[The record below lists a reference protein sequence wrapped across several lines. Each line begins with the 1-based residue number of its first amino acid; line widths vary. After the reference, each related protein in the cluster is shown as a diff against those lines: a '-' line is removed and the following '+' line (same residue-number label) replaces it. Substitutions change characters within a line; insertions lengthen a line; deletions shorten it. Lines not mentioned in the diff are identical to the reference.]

1 MDVAKYKTLFV
12 SETREYLQSI
22 SRYILQLQETHSE
35 ELYDHLFRAAH
46 SVKGMAASMG
56 FVPMKE
62 VSHGMEDLLQSL
74 KKGDIAFSNEMIAVF
89 FHGLDLLESMVDEV
103 DRTGVQQLSAESFAR
118 ALERV
123 QRSAQRP
130 EQAKKVAL
138 EIIAPEP
145 QKTEEPFTF
154 TVEIKIADDASLPGA
169 RAVVA
174 VKRLQEIGTLAALM
188 PPLQAFSTPAFEK
201 HFRCRLSTKLS
212 AAEVHQEL
220 NALAD
225 IGSVH
230 VSNWETVPAEPSA
243 DAPKITNVRVETK
256 RLDQVVEGLGEL
268 LILNAQMQESFPQN
282 PEVSRLQILT
292 KKLYENVLDLRMLP
306 FETLSSR
313 FPRMIH
319 DLCQALQKKALLKV
333 VGADI
338 QLDKSILDEIADPLI
353 HLIRNAVDHGIE
365 APATRV
371 LVGKDETGTIQLLVQ
386 KQGDRVLIRM
396 EDDGKGIDPQ
406 LIRRTAVN
414 KGLITDR
421 LASILNQ
428 QEVLNLITTPGFTTA
443 REVSDIS
450 GRGVGLDVVRD
461 RIDKLGGSL
470 KIYSTP
476 GQFTRFDVTIPFT
489 VAVIS
494 ALLFRAGS
502 QTFAVPLSRVDRFLL
517 LRKSD
522 VHYTQGR
529 PVIFYD
535 NSTLYI
541 ENLTSLLYRRPIEFA
556 SEFTVFVT
564 EHQNRKIAWSVDE
577 LIAETQIM
585 LKSLG
590 EPLNL
595 IPTYN
600 GATVLGKGE
609 VIPVLDVEHLYRERF
624 Q

>member
-12 SETREYLQSI
+12 NETREYLQNI
-22 SRYILQLQETHSE
+22 SRCILQLQDTHNE

-56 FVPMKE
+56 FVPMKD
-62 VSHGMEDLLQSL
+62 VSHGMEDLLQML
-74 KKGDIAFSNEMIAVF
+74 KKGEITFTNDMIGVL

-103 DRTGVQQLSAESFAR
+103 DRTGVQQLGAESFAR

-130 EQAKKVAL
+130 EEAPKVSL
-138 EIIAPEP
+138 EVITTEAPKSED
-145 QKTEEPFTF
+145 TFTF
-154 TVEIKIADDASLPGA
+154 NVEIKIAEDASLPGA

-174 VKRLQEIGTLAALM
+174 VKRLQEMGTISMLM
-188 PPLQAFSTPAFEK
+188 PPIQVFSSPAFEK
-201 HFRCRLSTKLS
+201 YFRCRLSTKLG
-212 AAEVHQEL
+212 AAEVKQEL
-220 NALAD
+220 SLLSD
-225 IGSVH
+225 IGSVS
-230 VSNWETVPAEPSA
+230 VSALEAEQA
-243 DAPKITNVRVETK
+243 EVATEAPKITSVRVETK

-282 PEVSRLQILT
+282 AEVSRLQILT

-306 FETLSSR
+306 FETLSSN

-319 DLCQALQKKALLKV
+319 DLCQKLDKKVRLKV
-333 VGADI
+333 IGADI
-338 QLDKSILDEIADPLI
+338 QMDKSLLDELADPLI

-365 APATRV
+365 APATRT
-371 LVGKDETGTIQLLVQ
+371 LVGKDETGTIQLLVE
-386 KQGDRVLIRM
+386 KQGDRVLIRI

-406 LIRRTAVN
+406 LIRKTAVN
-414 KGLITDR
+414 KGLITER
-421 LASILNQ
+421 VASILNQ
-428 QEVLNLITTPGFTTA
+428 QEVLNLITRPGFTTA

-461 RIDKLGGSL
+461 RIDKLGGSF

-476 GQFTRFDVTIPFT
+476 GQFTRFDITIPFT
-489 VAVIS
+489 IAVIS
-494 ALLFRAGS
+494 ALLFRAGT

-517 LRKSD
+517 LRKRD

-541 ENLTSLLYRRPIEFA
+541 ENLPSLLFRQPQEFA

-590 EPLNL
+590 GPLNL
-595 IPTYN
+595 IPTFS

-609 VIPVLDVEHLYRERF
+609 VVPVLDVEHLYRERF
-624 Q
+624 H